1 MKKGQKMKTITL
13 NTHIGKDGIL
23 NIELPTN
30 LKDVDV
36 ELVLVY
42 HVASSKWPVG
52 YFEETYG
59 SFADEPL
66 ERPEQGE
73 FEEREE
79 LL

>member
-1 MKKGQKMKTITL
+1 MKTITL
-13 NTHIGKDGIL
+13 NTRIGNDGIL
-23 NIELPTN
+23 SLELPTN

-42 HVASSKWPVG
+42 HVTNSKWPAG

-66 ERPEQGE
+66 ERPEQGS